1 MQFRGNQS
9 VSSSTWPGLA
19 QAGIEMQTVF
29 ADWASRTA
37 TFPAEQRLETDE
49 DELPESDGI
58 SARGLEILRVLN
70 DVFNTL
76 PHEVG
81 ASQD

>member
-1 MQFRGNQS
+1 M
-9 VSSSTWPGLA
+9 
-19 QAGIEMQTVF
+19 ETVF
-29 ADWASRTA
+29 ADWVSRRA
-37 TFPAEQRLETDE
+37 TFPTTQLESDE

-58 SARGLEILRVLN
+58 PARGLEILRVLN

-76 PHEVG
+76 PREMG